1 MTATSPATPVPR
13 PRPRSVI
20 VRSLLRGAW
29 LGVLLGLL
37 IESLVLL
44 VQLLQ
49 GVLPGTVNLIA
60 DTVQKISWSSLICAI
75 LAAGQSAARGKIVSA
90 GVAGLIGAPIAFL
103 LARSLHKAMLELL
116 GKESATTAV
125 AWLGAGIKG
134 IEYALLGA
142 MLLWLAER
150 DAGWKWHAFF
160 GALTGL
166 VTYLLVLWWLPAGG
180 DAMQRAIIEIVH
192 PVGCALAVHAA
203 TTFSKHLGSGKD
215 A

>member
-1 MTATSPATPVPR
+1 MTSTYNVANVS
-13 PRPRSVI
+13 RPRSVI

-29 LGVLLGLL
+29 LGALLGLF
-37 IESLVLL
+37 IEALVLL

-49 GVLPGTVNLIA
+49 GVLPETVTLIA

-75 LAAGQSAARGKIVSA
+75 LAAGQSAARGRITSA
-90 GVAGLIGAPIAFL
+90 GVIGLVGAPISFL

-116 GKESATTAV
+116 GKESATTAI

-142 MLLWLAER
+142 ILLWLADR
-150 DAGWKWHAFF
+150 GAGWKLHACA
-160 GALTGL
+160 GALVGL
-166 VTYLLVLWWLPAGG
+166 AAYALVLWWLPAGG
-180 DAMQRAIIEIVH
+180 DPVQRAIIEIVH
-192 PVGCALAVHAA
+192 PIGCALAVHAA
-203 TTFSKHLGSGKD
+203 ATFGQHLGSGKD